1 MTADLNP
8 TTPSTSTS
16 DPAARRHPLGTVY
29 LFHFDQR
36 YEHAGH
42 YTGWAEDLDH
52 RVAEHQAGRGARL
65 IEVITQAGISFRLAR
80 TWPGVTRA
88 RERQLK
94 RQGGASRHCPICQD
108 DRKARGLPRR
118 PSQQPNQVQVPG
130 KHVQRWAAAV
140 PTRGTRPELVQAFLA
155 LNPGFARPAR
165 ATQAKQWGGTRSRE
179 EVELLGP
186 RVTSATWDENVQPS
200 QHRVATVT
208 RRAVQARLQARQQR
222 SAHRAEQTR
231 THELAARTHQR
242 LLERQARQRQATN
255 GRSSRPRPI
264 REDKE
269 RDRER

>member
-1 MTADLNP
+1 MIWRWW
-8 TTPSTSTS
+8 SWRES
-16 DPAARRHPLGTVY
+16 DP
-29 LFHFDQR
+29 LFHCDQR

-65 IEVITQAGISFRLAR
+65 IEVITQAGISFSLAR

-118 PSQQPNQVQVPG
+118 PGRGHQGAQPPPLRSRGQASQ
-130 KHVQRWAAAV
+130 HWAAAV
-140 PTRGTRPELVQAFLA
+140 PTRGTRPERVRAFLA
-155 LNPGFARPAR
+155 LNPEFARPAR
-165 ATQAKQWGGTRSRE
+165 ASQAKQWGGARSRE

-186 RVTSATWDENVQPS
+186 RVTSASYDENAQPS
-200 QHRVATVT
+200 QHRVASIT

-222 SAHRAEQTR
+222 TAQRAEHTR
-231 THELAARTHQR
+231 THDLAARTHQR
-242 LLERQARQRQATN
+242 LLARQQRP
-255 GRSSRPRPI
+255 SRPTSGRRPHRA
-264 REDKE
+264 REE
-269 RDRER
+269 PDRER

>member
-1 MTADLNP
+1 VTADP
-8 TTPSTSTS
+8 TPTAPPSRSS
-16 DPAARRHPLGTVY
+16 SGRHPLGTVY

-52 RVAEHQAGRGARL
+52 RVAEHLAGRGARL
-65 IEVITQAGISFRLAR
+65 IEVITQSGISFRLAR

-108 DRKARGLPRR
+108 ERKARGLPRR
-118 PSQQPNQVQVPG
+118 PGHDRDPGQHDQQPRRGQPHQ
-130 KHVQRWAAAV
+130 QWAPAV
-140 PTRGTRPELVQAFLA
+140 PTRGTRPDRVRAFLE
-155 LNPGFARPAR
+155 LNPEFARPAR
-165 ATQAKQWGGTRSRE
+165 ASQAKQWGGTRSRE

-186 RVTSATWDENVQPS
+186 RVTSAAWDENHQPS
-200 QHRVATVT
+200 QYRVATVT

-222 SAHRAEQTR
+222 TATRAEQTR
-231 THELAARTHQR
+231 TRELAARTHQR
-242 LLERQARQRQATN
+242 LLARQARQAAG
-255 GRSSRPRPI
+255 GRRPQRT
-264 REDKE
+264 REE

>member
-1 MTADLNP
+1 VTADP
-8 TTPSTSTS
+8 TPAPSPSPT
-16 DPAARRHPLGTVY
+16 AGRHPLGTVY

-52 RVAEHQAGRGARL
+52 RVAEHLAGRGARL

-118 PSQQPNQVQVPG
+118 PSRDRDHGQGEQQPNCGQGHQ
-130 KHVQRWAAAV
+130 QWAPAV
-140 PTRGTRPELVQAFLA
+140 PNRGTRPDRVRAFLE

-165 ATQAKQWGGTRSRE
+165 ASQAKQWGGARSRE

-186 RVTSATWDENVQPS
+186 RVTSAAWDENAQAS
-200 QHRVATVT
+200 QHRVATLT

-222 SAHRAEQTR
+222 TAHSAEQTR
-231 THELAARTHQR
+231 SRDLAARTHQR
-242 LLERQARQRQATN
+242 LLAHQRRQAAG
-255 GRSSRPRPI
+255 GRRHRT
-264 REDKE
+264 REE

>member
-1 MTADLNP
+1 MTADP
-8 TTPSTSTS
+8 TPTAPPSRSS
-16 DPAARRHPLGTVY
+16 SGRHPLGTVY

-52 RVAEHQAGRGARL
+52 RVAEHLAGRGARL
-65 IEVITQAGISFRLAR
+65 IEVITQSGISFRLAR

-108 DRKARGLPRR
+108 ERKARGLPRR
-118 PSQQPNQVQVPG
+118 PGHDADPGQHDQQPRRGQPHQ
-130 KHVQRWAAAV
+130 QWAPAV
-140 PTRGTRPELVQAFLA
+140 PTRGTRPDRVRAFLE
-155 LNPGFARPAR
+155 LNPEFARPAR
-165 ATQAKQWGGTRSRE
+165 ASQAKQRGGTRSRE

-186 RVTSATWDENVQPS
+186 RVTSAAWDENAQPS

-231 THELAARTHQR
+231 TRELAARTHQR
-242 LLERQARQRQATN
+242 LLARQRQAAG
-255 GRSSRPRPI
+255 GRRPQRT
-264 REDKE
+264 REE